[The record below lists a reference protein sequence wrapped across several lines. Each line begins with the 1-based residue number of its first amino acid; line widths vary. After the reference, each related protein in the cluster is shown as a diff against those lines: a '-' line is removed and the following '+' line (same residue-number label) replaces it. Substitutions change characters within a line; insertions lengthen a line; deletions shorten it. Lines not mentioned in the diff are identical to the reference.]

1 MPGAAGG
8 QGCRE
13 HGPPVPWL
21 TIQFDRDARL
31 TAALLASALVLL
43 WLLASAVSRGQ
54 GFLAFAGGAAGLG
67 LAWVAFR
74 RGRRS
79 VLYGFWFVLLLAT
92 VTAAAFEL
100 LLRAWPGILKGAV
113 ANVAYTGYHWQRDG
127 IYRLDPHRG
136 PVMRPS
142 FRRRMY
148 WNGHWWSHETNA
160 DGYRGQ
166 RLVRADAVFLGDS
179 MVYGHGVEADQAVP
193 ARFQAR
199 SGLRSANL
207 GQQGACMVQQLLTF
221 LETGVALRP
230 RVVFVCTHPTDLEEV
245 VRHYGAGE
253 LARFVSGPPQEG
265 SPRPWVQPEFRPR
278 PPWDPVAFWSLHVA
292 LPMESSGVLGAV
304 ARGMRGKGKVVV
316 VRRDPFVPTPAERAM
331 GLDGLVPPGLAD
343 RALPWHAHRYA
354 LGEIS
359 RACQRIGARLVLF
372 DLGYPDALSAAVQA
386 TAGELGATYS
396 DAGRTVV
403 ERSGRG
409 EPMYLKD
416 DGHWAPEGADAMA
429 AALLESID

>member
-8 QGCRE
+8 QGCRNM
-13 HGPPVPWL
+13 GPVSWL
-21 TIQFDRDARL
+21 TIHFDRDARL
-31 TAALLASALVLL
+31 KAALLASALVLL
-43 WLLASAVSRGQ
+43 WFLASAVSRGQ

-79 VLYGFWFVLLLAT
+79 VLYRFWFVLLLAT

-100 LLRAWPGILKGAV
+100 LLRARPGILKGAV

-160 DGYRGQ
+160 DGYRGE

-207 GQQGACMVQQLLTF
+207 GQQGACLVQELLTF
-221 LETGVALRP
+221 LDTGVRLRP

-253 LARFVSGPPQEG
+253 LARFVSAPAADAGAWPHA
-265 SPRPWVQPEFRPR
+265 SPEFRPR
-278 PPWDPVAFWSLHVA
+278 PAWDPIAFWSLHVA

-304 ARGMRGKGKVVV
+304 VRGLRGKGQVVV
-316 VRRDPFVPTPAERAM
+316 ARRDPFVPAPAERAM

-343 RALPWHAHRYA
+343 PTLPWRAHRHA
-354 LGEIS
+354 LGEIR

-372 DLGYPDALSAAVQA
+372 DLGYPDALSAAVRA
-386 TAGELGATYS
+386 AAAELGADYS
-396 DAGRTVV
+396 DAGRVVV
-403 ERSGRG
+403 ERSERG
-409 EPMYLKD
+409 ERMYLKD
-416 DGHWAPEGADAMA
+416 DGHWSPEGADAMA
-429 AALLESID
+429 AALVESLGN